1 MLLVELET
9 TRGKIYKDVCTLA
22 VQILSTQEKL
32 VALKA
37 DLESL
42 EKSAV
47 EYQTHLKELKRGGL
61 VSMDLYKKMC
71 YTIETHL
78 TLLEGT
84 KETYG
89 LAKAK
94 LDGLEAAKKQL
105 EGLVAELDL
114 KILKAQRNVL
124 VFQRT

>member
-1 MLLVELET
+1 MLWVELET

-22 VQILSTQEKL
+22 VQILGAQEKL
-32 VALKA
+32 GALKA

-42 EKSAV
+42 EKSV
-47 EYQTHLKELKRGGL
+47 GEYQAHLKELKKGGL
-61 VSMDLYKKMC
+61 VSIDIYKKMC

-84 KETYG
+84 RETYG

-105 EGLVAELDL
+105 EELVAELDL
-114 KILKAQRNVL
+114 KISKAQQNVL
-124 VFQRT
+124 VF